1 MIILVYSFIVP
12 GLHVYSEQQFCLKIM
27 ITIICNK
34 IHGNT
39 TDDKLHQ
46 PKFEQIVLYYRVE
59 YMAQ

>member
-12 GLHVYSEQQFCLKIM
+12 GVNMHREQLFCLQIM

-46 PKFEQIVLYYRVE
+46 PKFEQSVLYYRVE
-59 YMAQ
+59 YMVR